1 MFEDNALER
10 GEVALHELEG
20 PQFVPALRYEP
31 NAGAGKR
38 DVTGRTALRQE
49 DPAAHGMT
57 RAQLIILARLEH
69 QRELSQNEL
78 APIAEVVPI
87 TIARLIDRL
96 EEHGMVKR
104 CPDPEDRRIWRLTPA
119 AAPILSE
126 IGRFRARL
134 LSAASRSIKPSVSKA
149 MAVGLRQMKENLSCR
164 D

>member
-10 GEVALHELEG
+10 GEVALHELES
-20 PQFVPALRYEP
+20 PQFVLALRYEP
-31 NAGAGKR
+31 NAEAGKQE
-38 DVTGRTALRQE
+38 VTGRTALRRE

-78 APIAEVVPI
+78 APIAEVVPM
-87 TIARLIDRL
+87 TIARLIDHL

-119 AAPILSE
+119 AAPFRGKSGYFAQSCSVQRADETTLRCGERWLLARGKRKE
-126 IGRFRARL
+126 I
-134 LSAASRSIKPSVSKA
+134 
-149 MAVGLRQMKENLSCR
+149 
-164 D
+164 